1 MLNQDMAAKVGKVT
15 DAIQVET
22 EGRGTRAHGL
32 VRRYPTTPKKFDG
45 EGRSPAELWRKR
57 GWLAVTFLIGVLAA
71 IAWSVYSDSKR
82 LEALEMQNRRLRSV
96 LRVTEQESRGFRETV
111 APSFKPSAPTPGS
124 KPPLSKAVDDPETK
138 RTRQRTPRI
147 PDDDKLAF
155 HRPLSYST
163 VASEESFEGSE
174 RGNSPAGLHNSSSGS
189 VNVI

>member
-22 EGRGTRAHGL
+22 KGRGTRDHGL
-32 VRRYPTTPKKFDG
+32 VRRYSTTPKFAG

-57 GWLAVTFLIGVLAA
+57 GWFAVTFLIGVLAA

-82 LEALEMQNRRLRSV
+82 LEALEIQNRRLRSV

-124 KPPLSKAVDDPETK
+124 KPPLSKGVDDLETK
-138 RTRQRTPRI
+138 PTRQRTPRI

-163 VASEESFEGSE
+163 VASEESFEDSK

>member
-1 MLNQDMAAKVGKVT
+1 M
-15 DAIQVET
+15 
-22 EGRGTRAHGL
+22 
-32 VRRYPTTPKKFDG
+32 RRYSTTPKKFDG
-45 EGRSPAELWRKR
+45 KGRSPAELWRKR

-82 LEALEMQNRRLRSV
+82 LEALEMVNRRLRSV
-96 LRVTEQESRGFRETV
+96 LRETEQESRGFREAV

-138 RTRQRTPRI
+138 RTRQQTPRI
-147 PDDDKLAF
+147 PHDDKLAF

-174 RGNSPAGLHNSSSGS
+174 RGNSPLVQRKRKYYLRTGLFT
-189 VNVI
+189 